1 MKNESCVAVIPLAVE
16 NARLPEFKRSRPA
29 DCQRCSMRR
38 KMLFA
43 DIDLPAVSELLGA
56 VNSLQ
61 VKRGAT
67 LYRQGEAGI
76 MLYAVR
82 KGLVKLTQSGADGYQ
97 RIVHIA
103 GPGTCIGLEG
113 FLETCYHQ
121 TAEALTDVDICAIP
135 VLVADRIAA
144 QQPVFYRALLQRWQQ
159 QFATAE
165 RWMMELS
172 QGTVRQKLARLL
184 LMLDDIGHTE
194 GQLRL
199 LSNLDSAGILSTTM
213 ETVSR
218 HVAEFKRAGT
228 LAKVAPALYRIDRS
242 GLQQAADCPE

>member
-1 MKNESCVAVIPLAVE
+1 MKNESCVAATRLAAD
-16 NARLPEFKRSRPA
+16 NGRLPEFKRSRPA
-29 DCQRCSMRR
+29 DCLRCSMRK

-43 DIDLPAVSELLGA
+43 ELDLAAIADLPGAVST
-56 VNSLQ
+56 LQ
-61 VKRGAT
+61 IRRGST
-67 LYRQGEAGI
+67 LYVQNEPGI

-103 GPGTCIGLEG
+103 GPGTCVGMEG
-113 FLETCYHQ
+113 FLEIRYHQ
-121 TAEALTDVDICAIP
+121 TAHALTDVDVCAIP
-135 VLVADRIAA
+135 VLVAERIAT

-194 GQLRL
+194 GELRL

-228 LAKVAPALYRIDRS
+228 LVKVAPALYRIDRPA
-242 GLQQAADCPE
+242 LQRAADCPE

>member
-1 MKNESCVAVIPLAVE
+1 MNSEPCNVAEHRVNV
-16 NARLPEFKRSRPA
+16 KRSRPA
-29 DCQRCSMRR
+29 DCLRCSLRK

-43 DIDLPAVSELLGA
+43 ELELPPIAELLGA
-56 VNSLQ
+56 VSTQ
-61 VKRGAT
+61 QIRRGST
-67 LYRQGEAGI
+67 LYVQGESGI

-103 GPGTCIGLEG
+103 GPGTCVGMEG
-113 FLETCYHQ
+113 FLEPGYHQ
-121 TAEALTDVDICAIP
+121 TAEALTDIDVCAIP
-135 VLVADRIAA
+135 VLVAGRIAT
-144 QQPVFYRALLQRWQQ
+144 QQPAFYRALLQRWQQ

-172 QGTVRQKLARLL
+172 QGTVRQKLARLI
-184 LMLDDIGHTE
+184 LMLDDIGDTE
-194 GQLRL
+194 GQIRL

-228 LAKVAPALYRIDRS
+228 LAKVGPALYRIDRS
-242 GLQQAADCPE
+242 GLQRAAESPE